1 LKGTAKIFNQPFK
14 YKPTAK
20 IGYLKLTKGSWTIF
34 NPSKKGENEKT
45 KRNLISQIN

>member
-1 LKGTAKIFNQPFK
+1 LKETAKIFNQPFK
-14 YKPTAK
+14 YKPIAK
-20 IGYLKLTKGSWTIF
+20 IGCLKLTKGSWTIF